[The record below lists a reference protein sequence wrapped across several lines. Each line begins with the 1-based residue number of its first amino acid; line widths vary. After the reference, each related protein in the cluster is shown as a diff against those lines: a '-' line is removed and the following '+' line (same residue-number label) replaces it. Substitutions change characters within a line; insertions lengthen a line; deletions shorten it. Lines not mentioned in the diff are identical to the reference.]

1 MGFFFGFFFILIKDF
16 SWKRLDG
23 YDCSYLQFV
32 GVFFEFTTERSS
44 GVWPFPQV
52 VLFFG
57 LECK

>member
-1 MGFFFGFFFILIKDF
+1 MGFFLVFFLKDF